1 MNQRTSCWRCLNN
14 GGRPSSAERGS
25 VARIEL
31 AGLGADKEEGLN
43 DDTGDKDCRGSSL
56 TAIGGADG
64 NLVWGDIV
72 GESEFA
78 GVGKWGRGNAGTV
91 GETLAL
97 ALSLTSCCN
106 RMSGDSGIVPMS
118 FSFAFSC

>member
-1 MNQRTSCWRCLNN
+1 M
-14 GGRPSSAERGS
+14 
-25 VARIEL
+25 
-31 AGLGADKEEGLN
+31 
-43 DDTGDKDCRGSSL
+43 GDKDCRGSSL

-78 GVGKWGRGNAGTV
+78 GVGKWGRGNADAV
-91 GETLAL
+91 GETF
-97 ALSLTSCCN
+97 ALSLTSCRN
-106 RMSGDSGIVPMS
+106 GMSGDSGCVPMP